1 MSTDLDQVT
10 DARPDVGLPA
20 GDARDAACK
29 QLRMAVAGELG
40 TAGRA
45 SAPVVSVRAWR
56 RRLHRLGPVLAVVM
70 SVAAVLGVGAI
81 VLLAHP
87 RGHRSAA
94 TGHSA
99 AVRGAILDQS
109 GGDLAV
115 SRPSVTVVIEP
126 ALLPTSAQSRAGV
139 YGRLAQIL
147 GRSTRPISC
156 SMLGHPVR
164 QLATLPCTVAQSQAR
179 HRTAAVS
186 VATGVSLS
194 VGRQIMHSGGL
205 AGVSTRRDAQR
216 AYPQGTLAAQVIGA
230 VGPIAPDTS
239 PRASAHG
246 LVGRSELES
255 EYNRFLEAGENLRT
269 SLDRRLQ
276 EAGQRA
282 LQHATSA
289 NDGSGGAFVAM
300 DPENG
305 QVYAMGSLPSY
316 DPSRITGNVSQ
327 ATYGQLTNPQRGNP
341 LLNRAIQSAGP
352 MGSTFK
358 PITATAALASG
369 LWSLDGIFDDTGR
382 FCVGS
387 GAAQQCR
394 HNSGNA
400 VDGRLNLDTAL
411 QVSSDDFFYNLGART
426 NADPA
431 THPNGGALDAWA
443 AQYGIGRRT
452 GIDLPD
458 ETDGTLPSP
467 TWRAGRNKLERECDS
482 ATGPFKGK
490 PKHAPGGCGIADGT
504 DRPWSIGDNESLAV
518 GQGDLQATPLQ
529 LAVAYAALANGGTI
543 VRPHLGLDI
552 QAQDGTVLQSIN
564 PPPSRHISIEPV
576 YRQTILNGLHQAAQS
591 PGGTSDDVMGNFPK
605 PVYGKTGS
613 AQYTNQPDYAW
624 YACFVP
630 ASATTKPI
638 VVIVDVERG
647 GFGDVAAAPV
657 ARAILSEWFFGN
669 PGKYRAGTSATL

>member
-1 MSTDLDQVT
+1 MTTELHQVT
-10 DARPDVGLPA
+10 EARPNVGLPA
-20 GDARDAACK
+20 DDARDAARE
-29 QLRMAVAGELG
+29 QLRMAVAREVG
-40 TAGRA
+40 APVRA
-45 SAPVVSVRAWR
+45 SSPIAPAPR
-56 RRLHRLGPVLAVVM
+56 RGLHRLGPALAVVV
-70 SVAAVLGVGAI
+70 SVAVVLGVGAI

-87 RGHRSAA
+87 RGHRGAA
-94 TGHSA
+94 TGHSAA

-115 SRPSVTVVIEP
+115 SRPSVTVVIDP
-126 ALLPTSAQSRAGV
+126 ARLPASAQSRAGV

-147 GRSTRPISC
+147 GRSTRPQTCPIS
-156 SMLGHPVR
+156 GHAAQR
-164 QLATLPCTVAQSQAR
+164 LASLPCAVAQSQAA
-179 HRTAAVS
+179 HGTAAIA

-194 VGRQIMHSGGL
+194 VGRQIMHSGAL
-205 AGVSTRRDAQR
+205 AGVTTRRDAQR

-230 VGPIAPDTS
+230 VGPIAPHTDPS
-239 PRASAHG
+239 ASAHAA
-246 LVGRSELES
+246 VGRSGLES
-255 EYNRFLEAGENLRT
+255 EYNRFLQAGENLRT

-276 EAGQRA
+276 AAGQRA
-282 LQHATSA
+282 LQHSMRA
-289 NDGSGGAFVAM
+289 NGGTGGAFVAM

-305 QVYAMGSLPSY
+305 QVYAMGSLPTY
-316 DPSRITGNVSQ
+316 DPSMISGTAAQS
-327 ATYGQLTNPQRGNP
+327 TYEQLTNPQHGNP
-341 LLNRAIQSAGP
+341 LLTRAIQSAGP
-352 MGSTFK
+352 VGSTFE

-369 LWSLDGIFDDTGR
+369 LWSVDWIFDDTGQ

-400 VDGRLNLDTAL
+400 VDGPLNLVGAMR
-411 QVSSDDFFYNLGART
+411 VSSDDFFYNLGART
-426 NADPA
+426 NADPVS
-431 THPNGGALDAWA
+431 HPNGGPLDVWA

-452 GIDLPD
+452 GIDLPG

-467 TWRAGRNKLERECDS
+467 AWRAGRNQLESECDS

-504 DRPWSIGDNESLAV
+504 NRPWSIGDNESLAV
-518 GQGDLQATPLQ
+518 GQGDIQATPLQ
-529 LAVAYAALANGGTI
+529 LAVAYAGLANGGTI

-552 QAQDGTVLQSIN
+552 QAPDGTVLQAIN
-564 PPPSRHISIEPV
+564 PPPLRHLTIDPG
-576 YRQTILNGLHQAAQS
+576 YRQAILKGLHQAAQS

-605 PVYGKTGS
+605 PVYGKPGS
-613 AQYTNQPDYAW
+613 AQHTNQPDYAW

-657 ARAILSEWFFGN
+657 ARAILSQWFFGN